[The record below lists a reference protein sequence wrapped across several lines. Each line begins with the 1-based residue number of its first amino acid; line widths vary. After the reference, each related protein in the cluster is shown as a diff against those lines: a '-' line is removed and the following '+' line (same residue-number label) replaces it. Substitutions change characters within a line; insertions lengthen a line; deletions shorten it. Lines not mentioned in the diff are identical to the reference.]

1 MNLLILA
8 QAAAPAP
15 ASTTSSMLGMFLP
28 FALMIFVFYF
38 LIIRPQSKKQKEH
51 QKMLDALEINDRV
64 VTSSGIIGIIVNIK
78 NDKNSIVIRVDDTT
92 GTRIE
97 FQKSAVIG
105 KLSND

>member
-1 MNLLILA
+1 MNLSILA
-8 QAAAPAP
+8 HAAPAQG
-15 ASTTSSMLGMFLP
+15 TTGSMLGMFLP

-51 QKMLDALEINDRV
+51 QKMLDALEINDKV

-78 NDKNSIVIRVDDTT
+78 SDKNSIVIRVDDTT

-97 FQKSAVIG
+97 FQKSAIVG